1 MKKPTSLVVSS
12 LVYEQL
18 GQQVRPSLTDLGRV
32 VGTCLVYQAGRR
44 PLGQVRTSDLSR
56 LHLLQR
62 LANSIFA
69 DLAIKDGA
77 AESDQDTKTVFPTPN
92 VQIFVSQKETG
103 DHIILPCSLTR
114 ENLSKTALSHS
125 ASIGHA

>member
-32 VGTCLVYQAGRR
+32 VGTCLVYQA
-44 PLGQVRTSDLSR
+44 
-56 LHLLQR
+56 
-62 LANSIFA
+62 
-69 DLAIKDGA
+69 AIKDGA
-77 AESDQDTKTVFPTPN
+77 AESDQDTKTVFPAPN

-125 ASIGHA
+125 ASLGHA